1 MQQWNRIDF
10 PPLMPSFTDTTTDS
24 SFFLLLNKYAQH
36 TGIRLVFLYS
46 LFLLFVRSPTLAIC
60 AKHIMPRH
68 IQKNRMEQ
76 TQKIPVF
83 FCSSDSI
90 SAEYTERKHMDAV
103 WNEAFTRSLFGIVR
117 DFVGFVCVFCF
128 GKRAFTKHFRL
139 RNCWKT
145 LNQWKNNG
153 QTGFKHTQ
161 HTNK

>member
-1 MQQWNRIDF
+1 MKPDRF
-10 PPLMPSFTDTTTDS
+10 S
-24 SFFLLLNKYAQH
+24 SFDAIVHGHNNGLFILSTAKQIRTAHWHSARISLL
-36 TGIRLVFLYS
+36 S
-46 LFLLFVRSPTLAIC
+46 LSLLFVRSPTLAIC

-68 IQKNRMEQ
+68 TQKNRMEQ